1 MVMAIG
7 DLGWRPVR
15 MPCMHMVIN
24 HLTVSAPPAAD
35 TLVDLQH
42 RALVEAA
49 AIDGVLDVSLVQ
61 VDEHHLIFVIVGD
74 TPEALERLSQQVGG
88 PWVQEHL
95 GPLFTAP
102 PERSVGTVLAST
114 RLA

>member
-1 MVMAIG
+1 
-7 DLGWRPVR
+7 
-15 MPCMHMVIN
+15 MHMVIN
-24 HLTVSAPPAAD
+24 HLTVSAPPSPDAV
-35 TLVDLQH
+35 VDLQH

-49 AIDGVLDVSLVQ
+49 AIDGVLDVSLVL
-61 VDEHHLIFVIVGD
+61 VDEHHLVFVIAGE
-74 TPEALERLSQQVGG
+74 TPESLERLSQQVGG

-95 GPLFTAP
+95 GPLLTGH